1 MDIIDRKTYE
11 SCKIVEEKYIKE
23 VARGVIM
30 EQNKEEFPILIVM
43 MTYVI
48 ILLMYIFTYSQKSYL
63 LWGFFIV
70 ERLMAIH
77 YDMDIDQY
85 LSNIEDENL
94 SGFKMIVIGVFSLL
108 SVGIFIYT
116 PFKYPK
122 LFVILIIGE
131 VIDFIGRKV
140 KKKIKLM

>member
-1 MDIIDRKTYE
+1 
-11 SCKIVEEKYIKE
+11 
-23 VARGVIM
+23 M